1 MPHKTAWNEHTG
13 IRIMNPEAELGAL
26 SCAPGTNN
34 VDQTVA
40 AEAGADKVSRR
51 RKPIKIDELPPP
63 GITRWVIHRKAQV
76 VAAVQA
82 GALSLEEVC
91 QRYSVSVEEFQ
102 VWQTT
107 LQQHGI
113 YGLRTTRSQIY
124 RSSDPKSNGKE

>member
-1 MPHKTAWNEHTG
+1 MD
-13 IRIMNPEAELGAL
+13 PEAELGAL
-26 SCAPGTNN
+26 SCAPGTKSP
-34 VDQTVA
+34 DQTA
-40 AEAGADKVSRR
+40 AADEAGSAKATRR

-91 QRYSVSVEEFQ
+91 ERYAVSVEEFQ
-102 VWQTT
+102 GWQKT
-107 LQQHGI
+107 LQRHGI

-124 RSSDPKSNGKE
+124 RSGETKSNGNGKG

>member
-1 MPHKTAWNEHTG
+1 MT
-13 IRIMNPEAELGAL
+13 NPEAELGAIA
-26 SCAPGTNN
+26 CAPGTKSH
-34 VDQTVA
+34 DQTVGDEA
-40 AEAGADKVSRR
+40 AAKVSRR

-91 QRYSVSVEEFQ
+91 ERYSVSVEEFQ
-102 VWQTT
+102 SWQKT
-107 LQQHGI
+107 LQQHGV

-124 RSSDPKSNGKE
+124 RSGATKGNGKG

>member
-1 MPHKTAWNEHTG
+1 MD
-13 IRIMNPEAELGAL
+13 PEAELGAL
-26 SCAPGTNN
+26 SCAPGTKSP
-34 VDQTVA
+34 DQTAVV
-40 AEAGADKVSRR
+40 AEAGAAKAARR

-91 QRYSVSVEEFQ
+91 ERYQVSVEEFQ
-102 VWQTT
+102 GWQKT
-107 LQQHGI
+107 LQRHGI

-124 RSSDPKSNGKE
+124 RSGDSKVSGNGKG

>member
-1 MPHKTAWNEHTG
+1 MD
-13 IRIMNPEAELGAL
+13 PEAELGAI
-26 SCAPGTNN
+26 SCAPGTKSP
-34 VDQTVA
+34 DKTVA
-40 AEAGADKVSRR
+40 AQAVAAKAARR
-51 RKPIKIDELPPP
+51 RKPINIEELPPP

-102 VWQTT
+102 GWQKT
-107 LQQHGI
+107 LQRHGI

-124 RSSDPKSNGKE
+124 RSGESKQNGKG

>member
-1 MPHKTAWNEHTG
+1 MD
-13 IRIMNPEAELGAL
+13 PEAELGAL
-26 SCAPGTNN
+26 SCAPGTKSP
-34 VDQTVA
+34 DQTA
-40 AEAGADKVSRR
+40 AVEASAAKAARR

-91 QRYSVSVEEFQ
+91 ERYSVSVEEFQ
-102 VWQTT
+102 AWQRT
-107 LQQHGI
+107 LQQHGV

-124 RSSDPKSNGKE
+124 RSGHSKGNGKG

>member
-1 MPHKTAWNEHTG
+1 MD
-13 IRIMNPEAELGAL
+13 PEAELGAL
-26 SCAPGTNN
+26 SCAPRTNSA
-34 VDQTVA
+34 DKTDA
-40 AEAGADKVSRR
+40 AEAAVAKASSR

-91 QRYSVSVEEFQ
+91 ERYSVSVEEFQ
-102 VWQTT
+102 AWQRT
-107 LQQHGI
+107 LQQHGV

-124 RSSDPKSNGKE
+124 RSGHSKGNSKG

>member
-1 MPHKTAWNEHTG
+1 MT
-13 IRIMNPEAELGAL
+13 NPEAELGAV
-26 SCAPGTNN
+26 SCAPSTKSP
-34 VDQTVA
+34 DQTVGGEA
-40 AEAGADKVSRR
+40 AAARATRR

-91 QRYSVSVEEFQ
+91 ERYSVSVEEFQ
-102 VWQTT
+102 SWQKT
-107 LQQHGI
+107 LQQHGV

-124 RSSDPKSNGKE
+124 RSGGTRGNGKG